1 MACYRKLKKNKQMKK
16 GTVYSTCVLLLFTVT
31 ALAQSTE
38 ELQKKYAGQ
47 MAVFTQYG
55 KNIELKF
62 SKGALVA
69 ELTEEKELLVLDEKA
84 NGMFNRQSVYYGQF
98 DKLIKLEAYTKAVTP
113 NGVKKIAVED
123 FKTQSS
129 RSSGVFY
136 DDVKEVNFDF
146 PTVGKGSTCFMRA
159 EHLVSD
165 IHFMPSLYFFSYLP
179 VQKFSYT
186 VAAPAGVEL
195 GYVIKNNDKQQIKV
209 NSYKKGKTTYWEF
222 TAENILPNTYYSD
235 APSATYY
242 LPHVLLYVASY
253 KDGDGNEKK
262 VFSSLKD
269 LYTWNYNFLQGV
281 NKEKPEMLKLL
292 VDSLTK
298 DITDKKEITKRI
310 YQWVQDHI
318 KYVAFEE
325 GLEGFIPRQAADVYY
340 KRYGDCK
347 DMCSIL
353 TVMLK
358 LAGVDA
364 YYTWIGTRSIPYK
377 YNEVFLPLTDNHM
390 ICTASINDKWYFID
404 GTDPN
409 CIFGFPSEFI
419 QGKEALV
426 AINQDEYKILN
437 VPEVHEDQNLVVDS
451 TFISIADAG
460 INGKSSVYYH
470 GYFGIDFMNDLQ
482 MRQGKDEKDY
492 IRYKMGKAS
501 NKFLLGDYSILKLS
515 PAERLVNVKASFEVP
530 GYGKKIGDEYFINM
544 NLEKFFTTQII
555 DTAKRKVSVETGY
568 KYTIRQFTILEIPE
582 TFSVS
587 YQPKDFVYDDELLH
601 VNISYQRS
609 KNKIVVLQ
617 EIKQKIL
624 YLQPASFGKWNQAL
638 QKLMGYYK
646 EQLVLKK
653 Q

>member
-1 MACYRKLKKNKQMKK
+1 MAFYKNLKRNNGMKK
-16 GTVYSTCVLLLFTVT
+16 ITTSLIAFLLLNNTTLYSQTVD
-31 ALAQSTE
+31 
-38 ELQKKYAGQ
+38 ELQKQFNGH
-47 MAVFTQYG
+47 MALFTNNA
-55 KNIELKF
+55 KNIELRF
-62 SKGALVA
+62 SKGSLVA
-69 ELTEEKELLVLDEKA
+69 DIIEERELLVLDEKA

-98 DKLIKLEAYTKAVTP
+98 DKLTKLEAYTKAVTP
-113 NGVKKIAVED
+113 NGIKKISVED

-136 DDVKEVNFDF
+136 DDIKEVNFDF
-146 PTVGKGSTCFMRA
+146 PMVAKGSSCYMRA
-159 EHLVSD
+159 EHYLSD

-179 VQKFSYT
+179 VQKFKYT
-186 VAAPAGVEL
+186 VSAPADVEL
-195 GYVIKNNDKQQIKV
+195 GYIIKNNDKQLIKV
-209 NSYKKGKTTYWEF
+209 NSYKKGKSTYWEF
-222 TAENILPNTYYSD
+222 SAENVLPHTYYSD

-242 LPHVLLYVASY
+242 MPHVLLYIASY
-253 KDGDGNEKK
+253 RDSDGNHKK

-269 LYTWNYNFLQGV
+269 LYTWNYNFLSGV
-281 NKEKPEMLKLL
+281 NREQSDGLNVL
-292 VDSLTK
+292 VDSLTHGIIGK
-298 DITDKKEITKRI
+298 QEKAKRI

-347 DMCSIL
+347 DMSSIL

-358 LAGVDA
+358 KAGIDA

-377 YNEVFLPLTDNHM
+377 YEEVFLPLSDNHM
-390 ICTASINDKWYFID
+390 ICSANIDGKWYFID

-409 CIFGFPSEFI
+409 CIFGYPSEFI

-426 AINQDEYKILN
+426 AIDQNEYKLLK
-437 VPEVHEDQNLVVDS
+437 VPEIHEDQNLVVDS

-460 INGKSSVYYH
+460 INGNSSVYYH

-482 MRQGKDEKDY
+482 MRKGKEEKDY

-501 NKFLLGDYSILKLS
+501 NKFLLGDYSILNLS
-515 PAERLVNVKASFEVP
+515 SAERLVNVKAKFEVP
-530 GYGKKIGDEYFINM
+530 GYGKKIGDEFFINM

-555 DTAKRKVSVETGY
+555 DTSKRKVSVETGY
-568 KYTIRQFTILEIPE
+568 KYTIKQYTILEIPE
-582 TFSVS
+582 TFNVS
-587 YQPKDFVYDDELLH
+587 YQPKNFEYDDDLIS
-601 VNISYQRS
+601 VNISYQRN
-609 KNKIVVLQ
+609 KNNIIVFQ

-653 Q
+653 K